1 MLFSFDK
8 FITSHSIMIV
18 HQCLSLKNDDTSI
31 MVKQLGWALKLPRT
45 KRVPCQA
52 LSPGVEYLSNIQH
65 CNSKFIIL
73 SYHISMTRVK

>member
-1 MLFSFDK
+1 MT
-8 FITSHSIMIV
+8 I
-18 HQCLSLKNDDTSI
+18 QRYLSLKNNDTSI
-31 MVKQLGWALKLPRT
+31 MVEQLGWALKLPRT

>member
-1 MLFSFDK
+1 MT
-8 FITSHSIMIV
+8 I
-18 HQCLSLKNDDTSI
+18 QRYLSLKNNDTSI
-31 MVKQLGWALKLPRT
+31 MVEQLGWALKLPRT
-45 KRVPCQA
+45 KHVPCQA